1 MNQDE
6 ILTKI
11 TEIMRETFNSP
22 TLELTLEMTAKD
34 IKGWDS
40 LKNIWLIVAIEEAFS
55 VKLSTSEVISIESVA
70 DYIKLIHEK
79 SA

>member
-6 ILTKI
+6 ILVKI
-11 TEIMRETFNSP
+11 TEIMRETFNTPS
-22 TLELTLEMTAKD
+22 LTLTPEMTAKD

-40 LKNIWLIVAIEEAFS
+40 MKNIWLIVAIEEAFG
-55 VKLSTSEVISIESVA
+55 VKLSTAEVISIESVA
-70 DYIKLIHEK
+70 DYIKLIEEK